1 MNRVTVS
8 MSAAIVLASLASGPA
23 EAQRSFQ
30 IFSAGRGGPMLA
42 SGPRHR
48 MFSIVDRSRMQE
60 RGPAFAARKG
70 RTAAPARGRAQLMY
84 TVGHLNGEKLHRP
97 LDMTL
102 KRGVVGGAHPDFLW
116 NPRR

>member
-1 MNRVTVS
+1 MNRVTVG

-30 IFSAGRGGPMLA
+30 VLSAGRDGPVGA

-48 MFSIVDRSRMQE
+48 MFGVVDRSQMLEPGRTFGADPNGA
-60 RGPAFAARKG
+60 RRKG
-70 RTAAPARGRAQLMY
+70 QVRAQLMY
-84 TVGHLNGEKLHRP
+84 TVGHLNGEARHRT
-97 LDMTL
+97 LDVTL